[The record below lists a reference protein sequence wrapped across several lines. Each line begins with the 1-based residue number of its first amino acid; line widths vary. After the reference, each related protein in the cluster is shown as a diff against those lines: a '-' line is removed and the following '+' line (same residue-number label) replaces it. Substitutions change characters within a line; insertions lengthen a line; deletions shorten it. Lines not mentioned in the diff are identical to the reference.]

1 MSSVARAWLAA
12 AILLLPTSAFA
23 QDGFYIQGRLDG
35 LQRQLADLAARI
47 DQLKA
52 DNQQLQQQM
61 ESMRTK
67 FEARLG
73 RLEKGGTSAKG
84 KSR

>member
-1 MSSVARAWLAA
+1 MSSVARAYVAA
-12 AILLLPTSAFA
+12 TILLLPTLAFS

-35 LQRQLADLAARI
+35 LQRQLADLAARVE
-47 DQLKA
+47 QLRA
-52 DNQQLQQQM
+52 EDQQLQQRL

-67 FEARLG
+67 FEARLE
-73 RLEKGGTSAKG
+73 RLEG